1 MKNNG
6 WRKPTPGLVVA
17 EKHAQVGEQLS
28 ISKTKSIVAI
38 KRVAS
43 AMGLKSADVMLLD
56 TFAAF
61 TKPKDWEQGRRPIVW
76 ASNNYLME
84 QTGFSLAAL
93 KRHIRRLLE
102 LGIIWVKDS
111 SNGKRY
117 GHRDDSGYIIEAYGF
132 DLSPLAAR
140 AEEFEVLHLQLQEE
154 RQFCKSLRTSLT
166 VSRRVMRAKIE
177 KALEN
182 GLRGPWRALKAEY
195 EGLID
200 ILPRGTVASSKLL
213 NILDVF
219 KGLQT
224 RVEQAFED
232 AFEWPEHADNKK
244 LQSDSSEI
252 MKNSANLSNNTNSTG
267 VNNEPHILY
276 TNQLKPVKSNINDAK
291 NAPQAPN
298 KTLSA
303 IEDDRPEKD
312 INWGIGDN
320 GGLKSD
326 VEISTVMQACPK
338 FAEMAHDMG
347 GYLQNWNEFHRVA
360 SQIRP
365 MAGISEDA
373 WNVSQRILG
382 PHVAAAAIA
391 LIFDKYCCGEVS
403 SPGGYLRGI
412 VDKAKSG
419 DLHLARSFY
428 GRLNETRALM

>member
-1 MKNNG
+1 
-6 WRKPTPGLVVA
+6 
-17 EKHAQVGEQLS
+17 
-28 ISKTKSIVAI
+28 
-38 KRVAS
+38 
-43 AMGLKSADVMLLD
+43 MGLKSADVLLLD

-102 LGIIWVKDS
+102 LGVIWVKDS

-140 AEEFEVLHLQLQEE
+140 VEEFEALHHQLQEE
-154 RQFCKSLRTSLT
+154 RQFCKSLKTSLT

-182 GLRGPWRALKAEY
+182 GLRGPWRNLRAEY
-195 EGLID
+195 EDLID

-219 KGLQT
+219 KELQT
-224 RVEQAFED
+224 RVEQAFVS
-232 AFEWPEHADNKK
+232 AFDWPDHADDEAP
-244 LQSDSSEI
+244 QSESSETI
-252 MKNSANLSNNTNSTG
+252 NDDVLLSNNTNPTG

-276 TNQLKPVKSNINDAK
+276 TNQPNLVTSNINETRK
-291 NAPQAPN
+291 KPQASN
-298 KTLSA
+298 KTLA
-303 IEDDRPEKD
+303 VVEDDSPEED
-312 INWGIGDN
+312 FSWDIGDN
-320 GGLKSD
+320 GGLKTD
-326 VEISTVMQACPK
+326 IEISTVMQACPK

-347 GYLQNWNEFHRVA
+347 GYLKNWNEFHRMA
-360 SQIRP
+360 GQIRP

-373 WNVSQRILG
+373 WNVSQQILG

-391 LIFDKYCCGEVS
+391 LIFDKYSTGEVS

-412 VDKAKSG
+412 VEKAKSG

-428 GRLNETRALM
+428 GRLNEVRAVM

>member
-1 MKNNG
+1 MTNNG

-28 ISKTKSIVAI
+28 TSKTKSIVAI

-117 GHRDDSGYIIEAYGF
+117 GRRDESGYIIEAYGF

-140 AEEFEVLHLQLQEE
+140 VEEFEVLHLQLQEE

-177 KALEN
+177 KAVEN
-182 GLRGPWRALKAEY
+182 GMRGPWRALKAEY
-195 EGLID
+195 EDLID
-200 ILPRGTVASSKLL
+200 ILPSGIVASSKLL

-219 KGLQT
+219 KELQT
-224 RVEQAFED
+224 RVEQAFEA
-232 AFEWPEHADNKK
+232 AFDWPEYADDEAP
-244 LQSDSSEI
+244 QPEISET
-252 MKNSANLSNNTNSTG
+252 KNDDVLLSNNMNPTG

-276 TNQLKPVKSNINDAK
+276 TNEHNPVKSNINETRRK
-291 NAPQAPN
+291 TQAPN

-303 IEDDRPEKD
+303 IEYDRPEKD

-320 GGLKSD
+320 GGLKTD

-347 GYLQNWNEFHRVA
+347 GYLKNWNEFHRMA
-360 SQIRP
+360 GQIRP

-391 LIFDKYCCGEVS
+391 LIFDKYSCGEVS

-412 VDKAKSG
+412 VEKAKSG

>member
-1 MKNNG
+1 MTNNG
-6 WRKPTPGLVVA
+6 WRKPTPGLVAA
-17 EKHAQVGEQLS
+17 EKHAQVGERLS

-61 TKPKDWEQGRRPIVW
+61 TKPQDWEQSRRPIVW

-102 LGIIWVKDS
+102 LGVIWVKDS

-117 GHRDDSGYIIEAYGF
+117 GQRDDSGYIIEAYGF

-140 AEEFEVLHLQLQEE
+140 VEEFEVLHHQLLEE
-154 RQFCKSLRTSLT
+154 RQFCKSLKTSLT

-182 GLRGPWRALKAEY
+182 GLRGPWRTLRAEY
-195 EGLID
+195 EDLID
-200 ILPRGTVASSKLL
+200 ILPSGRVGSSKLL

-219 KGLQT
+219 KELQA
-224 RVEQAFED
+224 RVEKAFEN
-232 AFEWPEHADNKK
+232 AFDWPEHADNETA
-244 LQSDSSEI
+244 QPESSKTENEDVLLLN
-252 MKNSANLSNNTNSTG
+252 NSNPTG
-267 VNNEPHILY
+267 INNEPHILC
-276 TNQLKPVKSNINDAK
+276 TNQPNPVTSNINETK
-291 NAPQAPN
+291 KKPQAPD
-298 KTLSA
+298 KTLA
-303 IEDDRPEKD
+303 VVEDDSPEED
-312 INWGIGDN
+312 INWGIGDK
-320 GGLKSD
+320 GGLKTD

-338 FAEMAHDMG
+338 FAEMVHDMG
-347 GYLQNWNEFHRVA
+347 GYLQNWNEFHRMA
-360 SQIRP
+360 AQIRP
-365 MAGISEDA
+365 MAAISEDA
-373 WNVSQRILG
+373 WNISQRVLG
-382 PHVAAAAIA
+382 PHAAAAAIA
-391 LIFDKYCCGEVS
+391 LIFDKYSNGEVS

-412 VDKAKSG
+412 VEKAKSG

-428 GRLNETRALM
+428 GRLNETRSVM

>member
-1 MKNNG
+1 MTNNG
-6 WRKPTPGLVVA
+6 WRKPTPGLVIA

-102 LGIIWVKDS
+102 LGVIWVKDS

-140 AEEFEVLHLQLQEE
+140 AEEFEALHNQLLEE

-177 KALEN
+177 KALEK
-182 GLRGPWRALKAEY
+182 GLRGPWRNLRAEY
-195 EGLID
+195 EDLID

-219 KGLQT
+219 KELQA
-224 RVEQAFED
+224 RVEQAFES
-232 AFEWPEHADNKK
+232 AFDWPDHADDEAP
-244 LQSDSSEI
+244 QSEGSETI
-252 MKNSANLSNNTNSTG
+252 NEDVLLSNNTNPTG

-276 TNQLKPVKSNINDAK
+276 TNQPNPVKSNINEIRRTH
-291 NAPQAPN
+291 QAS
-298 KTLSA
+298 KTLA
-303 IEDDRPEKD
+303 VVENNNPEED
-312 INWGIGDN
+312 INWGIGES

-326 VEISTVMQACPK
+326 VDISTVMQACPK

-347 GYLQNWNEFHRVA
+347 GYLQNWNEFHRMA

-391 LIFDKYCCGEVS
+391 LIFDKYSSGEVS

-412 VDKAKSG
+412 VEKAKSG

-428 GRLNETRALM
+428 GRLNEVMAVM